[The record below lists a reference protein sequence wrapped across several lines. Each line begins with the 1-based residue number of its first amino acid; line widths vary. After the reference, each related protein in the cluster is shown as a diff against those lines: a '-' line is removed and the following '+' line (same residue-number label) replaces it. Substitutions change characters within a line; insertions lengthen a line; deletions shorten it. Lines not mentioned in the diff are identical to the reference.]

1 MCWLHSNTK
10 TRNTNC
16 VSNDI
21 TYLAR
26 RDIYPWVCC
35 SGTIHIQYFAID
47 NSEFNEDTPDGK
59 RTLHATATALYQ
71 RQDPADQTPDII
83 ALAVNGSR
91 KSLAELPPEITTLL
105 PCSIPASVK
114 PKVTPYPSFTIDHYS
129 EDMKSF
135 TVKDAVWLFS
145 RPVLRMKQHTE
156 INDLRND
163 EANNPED

>member
-1 MCWLHSNTK
+1 MK
-10 TRNTNC
+10 
-16 VSNDI
+16 
-21 TYLAR
+21 
-26 RDIYPWVCC
+26 
-35 SGTIHIQYFAID
+35 IHLMENILF
-47 NSEFNEDTPDGK
+47 
-59 RTLHATATALYQ
+59 HATATALYQ
-71 RQDPADQTPDII
+71 CQEPGDQTPDNIV
-83 ALAVNGSR
+83 ALAGKGSR
-91 KSLAELPPEITTLL
+91 KSLAELLPEVTTLL

-145 RPVLRMKQHTE
+145 RPVLRTKQQTE